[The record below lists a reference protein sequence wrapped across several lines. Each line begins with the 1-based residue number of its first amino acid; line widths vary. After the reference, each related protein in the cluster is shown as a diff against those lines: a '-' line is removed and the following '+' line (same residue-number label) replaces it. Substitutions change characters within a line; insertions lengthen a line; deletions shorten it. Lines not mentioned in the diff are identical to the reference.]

1 MKLSEIMVGDVAEY
15 VREEEGEPLLP
26 HILEAARRYVLDYT
40 GLSAEEADGHAD
52 LSIAALAVCADLYD
66 RRTTAITGTIIA
78 ENPVVAQILGAHA
91 VNLL

>member
-1 MKLSEIMVGDVAEY
+1 MKLSEIMVSDVAEY

-52 LSIAALAVCADLYD
+52 LSIAALAV
-66 RRTTAITGTIIA
+66 RTTAITGTIIA

>member
-1 MKLSEIMVGDVAEY
+1 M
-15 VREEEGEPLLP
+15 REEEGEPLLP

>member
-1 MKLSEIMVGDVAEY
+1 MLHSIMDDPQDRSAEAY
-15 VREEEGEPLLP
+15 CQHCKAELWGGGAEP
-26 HILEAARRYVLDYT
+26 DYT

>member
-1 MKLSEIMVGDVAEY
+1 MKLSEIMVSDVAEY

-52 LSIAALAVCADLYD
+52 LYD